1 MGYMNNKRIHKQRG
15 STMAIVIV
23 GIILVG
29 ALVGIFWPRNT
40 TRKISKNNAPLNVVT
55 APNVLPNQERETNA
69 YYQELNNDKN
79 TCGIKIFSP
88 LPGQKVSFPLEV
100 SGYVNGCGWA
110 PFEGQAATL
119 QIRDNDKS
127 ISPVIILPVEGDS
140 YTLPAYFKVKIPA
153 VSSPSTKDG
162 IMIFT
167 NEDASGENILR
178 FQLPIVF

>member
-1 MGYMNNKRIHKQRG
+1 MIKHSIKNQG
-15 STMAIVIV
+15 SAMAIVIV

-29 ALVGIFWPRNT
+29 ALVGIFWPRNAI
-40 TRKISKNNAPLNVVT
+40 RKSSKNNVPLNVVT

-110 PFEGQAATL
+110 PFEGQIGTL
-119 QIRDNDKS
+119 QIRDANQS
-127 ISPVIILPVEGDS
+127 LSPIIILPVEGDS

-153 VSSPSTKDG
+153 ISSPTSQDG
-162 IMIFT
+162 VFIFM
-167 NEDASGENILR
+167 NEDASGENPLR
-178 FQLPIVF
+178 FQLPVTF